1 VNCVLHPEK
10 LPCPLGKVTG
20 AEMVATNGDALQGPE
35 DQATASL
42 TGSSVLQAAAT
53 LDVVALV
60 TIGIKVTIPGDGA
73 IVIRIK

>member
-1 VNCVLHPEK
+1 MTCILHPEK

-20 AEMVATNGDALQGPE
+20 AEMVATNGNALQSPE
-35 DQATASL
+35 DQTTASL

-53 LDVVALV
+53 LDPAVLV
-60 TIGIKVTIPGDGA
+60 TTGIKLTIPGDGA